1 MARLRGRTGWQAAL
15 LVGTLLV
22 LDARLPRAA

>member
-1 MARLRGRTGWQAAL
+1 MNDL
-15 LVGTLLV
+15 LSVEPLLDGERQVLVPV